1 MEPIPATYLV
11 KEEHS
16 YIGTVELR
24 GLKYEA
30 SLRDKTSAY
39 NIVLSSTLTGKIRH
53 IFLASSVAHT
63 FVGSD
68 IIKFGNSTGSVMATF
83 RMTFRVERV
92 RAFPEVI
99 VQDILRQGLNTLLQ
113 GRPLEVSGF
122 GEITSIVLLGASGK
136 SFYNIGGRKDGCP
149 AKTFACDNGE
159 CVTKIN
165 PECDFVAD
173 CADAS
178 DEAQCACGMRPAL
191 STRVVGGADAQ
202 RGELPWQVGLQWR
215 GNHACGAS
223 IVNERWIVSAAHC
236 FERASNPKDWK
247 ALVGATQVSG
257 GEPQSR
263 LINIKSLIV
272 SPRYDHLTTD
282 NDVTVL
288 ELETPLTF
296 GPYIQPIC
304 LPAPSHVF
312 VPEQRCL
319 VSGWGQLSQ
328 FTGKLPSTLQRA
340 VVKIIDS
347 GTCNASY
354 SYSGAITDNMM
365 CAGFMEGKID
375 SCQGDSGGPLAC
387 ENAAGRFFLAG
398 IVSWGAGCAQANNP
412 GIYSRVT
419 KLRQWILSHTSP
431 DPTAAPVNTSPTG
444 LAVPTSTSST
454 VTASPTTAGLPR
466 VNCSSHFKC
475 APGAC
480 ISKINPE
487 CDGINDCKNRADE
500 RNCDCGDR
508 PAIGFQKI
516 VGGAAA
522 RRGEWPWMSSVQ
534 FQRSHRCGATLVH
547 SKWLLTAA
555 HCFNNQLTP
564 NSWTA
569 SLGSLLPSGKGG
581 IAIPLRRIILHPAYN
596 STTMDFDVALLELS
610 VPAPRTSAVR
620 PACLPSPAHRFPA
633 RAHCFI
639 TGWGML
645 KEGGS
650 PAAMLQKA
658 SVDIISQSECQ
669 RSYANGLT
677 SSMLCAGFMEG
688 GSDTCTGDSG
698 GPLSCQEPSGRWFL
712 AGVTSWGRGCGRN
725 GFPGVYVRLT
735 AVRQWMSQYL
745 PF

>member
-1 MEPIPATYLV
+1 MELKKSLDKQSASNPPSPRFRDSHCCEVLAVVFIVVFITLGIFLGVLIAYLV

-39 NIVLSSTLTGKIRH
+39 NIVLSSTLRGKIRH

-92 RAFPEVI
+92 RAFPKVI

-534 FQRSHRCGATLVH
+534 FQRS
-547 SKWLLTAA
+547 
-555 HCFNNQLTP
+555 
-564 NSWTA
+564 
-569 SLGSLLPSGKGG
+569 
-581 IAIPLRRIILHPAYN
+581 
-596 STTMDFDVALLELS
+596 
-610 VPAPRTSAVR
+610 
-620 PACLPSPAHRFPA
+620 
-633 RAHCFI
+633 
-639 TGWGML
+639 
-645 KEGGS
+645 

-688 GSDTCTGDSG
+688 GTDTCTGDSG

>member
-1 MEPIPATYLV
+1 MDKQSASNPPSPRFRDSHCCEVLAVVFIVVFITLGIFLGVLIAYLV

-39 NIVLSSTLTGKIRH
+39 NIVLSSTLRGKIRH

-92 RAFPEVI
+92 RAFPKVI

-178 DEAQCACGMRPAL
+178 DEAQCGSQISCSNAFTHAPCGMRPAL

-454 VTASPTTAGLPR
+454 VTASPTTAGSVISAGLPR

-534 FQRSHRCGATLVH
+534 FQRSHRCGAKFERV
-547 SKWLLTAA
+547 KRMAEGYKLTP
-555 HCFNNQLTP
+555 LGPVKTP
-564 NSWTA
+564 NS
-569 SLGSLLPSGKGG
+569 GVGKG
-581 IAIPLRRIILHPAYN
+581 
-596 STTMDFDVALLELS
+596 
-610 VPAPRTSAVR
+610 PRCA
-620 PACLPSPAHRFPA
+620 
-633 RAHCFI
+633 
-639 TGWGML
+639 
-645 KEGGS
+645 GS

-688 GSDTCTGDSG
+688 GTDTCTGDSG